1 MSIYHIQFS
10 VHYLKSQYETVVER
24 RDITQLELEDIK
36 SINVD
41 FDMIALWFNSKNQLI
56 QNT

>member
-24 RDITQLELEDIK
+24 RDITQQELEDIK
-36 SINVD
+36 SIHVD
-41 FDMIALWFNSKNQLI
+41 FDMILLWFNSKNQIL